1 MSPLHLKLVDSLKRL
16 LPRASRVQ
24 KYKPFYI
31 GSSERIALKWLMFLP
46 GLPSEIYVA
55 RYEEV
60 HQACRLSALRGFGLA
75 GVLRKDKFRL
85 LDAGPMIMQGLAF
98 GGTRV
103 CRLGAHLDPFFP
115 DSVRAW

>member
-31 GSSERIALKWLMFLP
+31 GSCERIALKWLMFVP

-75 GVLRKDKFRL
+75 GGQRKDKFRL

-98 GGTRV
+98 
-103 CRLGAHLDPFFP
+103 
-115 DSVRAW
+115 